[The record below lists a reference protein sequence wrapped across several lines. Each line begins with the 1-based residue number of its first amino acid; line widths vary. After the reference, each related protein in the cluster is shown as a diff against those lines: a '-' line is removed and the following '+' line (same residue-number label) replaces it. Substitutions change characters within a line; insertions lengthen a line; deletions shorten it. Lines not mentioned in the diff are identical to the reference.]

1 MPNAPQFGAVMTP
14 PEFDRSQSSSVLED
28 LRERELGDI
37 SPELAAKVTERL
49 VRRGSRRDPAAFNS
63 SI

>member
-1 MPNAPQFGAVMTP
+1 M
-14 PEFDRSQSSSVLED
+14 SQSSSVLED
-28 LRERELGDI
+28 LRERKLDDI

-49 VRRGSRRDPAAFNS
+49 VRRGLRRDSAAFNS